1 MYAEKD
7 NAGKTIIQDLDDSDV
22 EVLINSLSESLISD
36 LDMNPYSIKRKKII
50 LKTLEDVNNGKRIN

>member
-7 NAGKTIIQDLDDSDV
+7 NTGKTIIQDLDDFDV
-22 EVLINSLSESLISD
+22 AILINSLSDSLASD

>member
-7 NAGKTIIQDLDDSDV
+7 NKGKTIIQDLDDYDV
-22 EVLINSLSESLISD
+22 AILINSLSESLVSD

-50 LKTLEDVNNGKRIN
+50 

>member
-7 NAGKTIIQDLDDSDV
+7 NTGKTILQDLDDYDV
-22 EVLINSLSESLISD
+22 KVLINSLSESLTSD

-50 LKTLEDVNNGKRIN
+50 LKTLEDINNGKRNN